1 MTGLGNK
8 AYENKVRV
16 TKENF
21 VGIVARVYVW
31 TP

>member
-16 TKENF
+16 TAENF